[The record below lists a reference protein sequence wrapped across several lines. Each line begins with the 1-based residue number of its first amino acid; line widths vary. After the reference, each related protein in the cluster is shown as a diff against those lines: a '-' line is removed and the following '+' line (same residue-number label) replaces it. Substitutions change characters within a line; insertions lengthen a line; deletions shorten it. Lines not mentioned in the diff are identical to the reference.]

1 MKLIGH
7 ENAVSII
14 KSFVK
19 KGKDSDAYIFCGPKG
34 VGKKKAARLLAISQV
49 CKRGEVLNPCFSC
62 DDCRRAVNKN
72 HPSIIEVEP
81 QGLSIKRE
89 MLKEILEELQ
99 FKPYSGEK
107 RFIIIDDAEELTLK
121 SANMLLKTIEE
132 PPKGVF
138 IILIT
143 SSIRKILPTIRS
155 RCKHVYFG
163 LLTDKEVAEVFE
175 MEEVPKDE
183 VFISLADGS
192 PGTGISLMKEFS
204 KDIHIFDEI
213 LNMMKIPSIKKV
225 LELSEALA
233 GKREELIDLLEL
245 FKHWLVRS
253 KIYTDRMKKLSLVER
268 VDVACREIR
277 MNANRSLTIT
287 KLLIDLVKLSI

>member
-1 MKLIGH
+1 MKLVGH
-7 ENAVSII
+7 ENAISII

-19 KGKDSDAYIFCGPKG
+19 KGKESDAYIFCGPKG
-34 VGKKKAARLLAISQV
+34 VGKKKTAWLLAISQV

-62 DDCRRAVNKN
+62 DECRRAVNKN

-81 QGLSIKRE
+81 EGLSIKRE
-89 MLKEILEELQ
+89 MLKEVLEELQ

-107 RFIIIDDAEELTLK
+107 RFIIIDDAEDLTLK

-132 PPKGVF
+132 PPRGVF

-163 LLTDKEVAEVFE
+163 LLTDEEVAKVFE
-175 MEEVPKDE
+175 MEGVPKDA
-183 VFISLADGS
+183 VFINLADGS

-204 KDIHIFDEI
+204 SGIGVFDEI
-213 LNMMKIPSIKKV
+213 FQLIKSPSIKKV
-225 LELSEALA
+225 LEISESLVR
-233 GKREELIDLLEL
+233 REGLIDLLEL
-245 FKHWLVRS
+245 FKHWVVKS
-253 KIYTDRMKKLSLVER
+253 KIYPDQIKTVSIVER
-268 VDVACREIR
+268 VDVACKEIR
-277 MNANRSLTIT
+277 MNANKSLTIT
-287 KLLIDLVKLSI
+287 KLLIDLVKLSV

>member
-1 MKLIGH
+1 MKLVGH
-7 ENAVSII
+7 ENAISII

-19 KGKDSDAYIFCGPKG
+19 KGKESDAYIFCGPKG
-34 VGKKKAARLLAISQV
+34 VGKKKTAWLLAISQV

-62 DDCRRAVNKN
+62 DECRRAVNKN

-81 QGLSIKRE
+81 EGLSIKRE
-89 MLKEILEELQ
+89 ILKEVLEELQ

-107 RFIIIDDAEELTLK
+107 RFIIIDDAEDLTLK

-132 PPKGVF
+132 PPRGVF

-163 LLTDKEVAEVFE
+163 LLTDEEVAKVFE
-175 MEEVPKDE
+175 MEGVPKDA
-183 VFISLADGS
+183 VFINLADGS

-204 KDIHIFDEI
+204 SGIGVFDEI
-213 LNMMKIPSIKKV
+213 FQLIKSPSIKKV
-225 LELSEALA
+225 LEISESLVR
-233 GKREELIDLLEL
+233 REGLIDLLEL
-245 FKHWLVRS
+245 FKHWVVKS
-253 KIYTDRMKKLSLVER
+253 KIYPDQIKTVSIVER
-268 VDVACREIR
+268 VDVACKEIR
-277 MNANRSLTIT
+277 MNANKSLTIT
-287 KLLIDLVKLSI
+287 KLLIDLVKLSV

>member
-1 MKLIGH
+1 MKLVGH
-7 ENAVSII
+7 ENAISII

-19 KGKDSDAYIFCGPKG
+19 KGKESDAYIFCGPKG
-34 VGKKKAARLLAISQV
+34 VGKKKAAWLLAISQV

-62 DDCRRAVNKN
+62 DECRRAVNKN

-81 QGLSIKRE
+81 EGLSIKRE
-89 MLKEILEELQ
+89 MLKEVLEELQ

-107 RFIIIDDAEELTLK
+107 RFIIIDDAEDLTLK

-132 PPKGVF
+132 PPRGVF

-163 LLTDKEVAEVFE
+163 LLTDEEVAKVFE
-175 MEEVPKDE
+175 MEGFPKDE
-183 VFISLADGS
+183 VFIRLADGS
-192 PGTGISLMKEFS
+192 PGTGILLMKEFS
-204 KDIHIFDEI
+204 KDISIFDEI
-213 LNMMKIPSIKKV
+213 FQLIKSPSIKKV
-225 LELSEALA
+225 LDLSESFI

-245 FKHWLVRS
+245 FKHWVVKS
-253 KIYTDRMKKLSLVER
+253 KVYSDSLKMVSAVER
-268 VDVACREIR
+268 IDVACREIR
-277 MNANRSLTIT
+277 MNANKSLTIT
-287 KLLIDLVKLSI
+287 KLFIDLIKLSA